1 MLIDMLISYHTAES
15 SQARIKGGIEA
26 TPAAG
31 ESGRTRLE
39 DVRPEDRLLQLLR
52 RWFPRCSEPD
62 STINPWTTHDKNHM
76 DQSQIAPPDSR
87 PEDQSRP
94 PEEVIQELVEEL
106 ECLLQSGQRPEALE
120 RFGGLHPVDQGEVLD
135 GLPRELRRSFLDDL
149 EASAVADILEY
160 LEPEESAELIG
171 DREPAELA
179 EVLDLTDADVAVDL
193 LQQIPEEKQQETLE
207 AMTDPAEVTE
217 LLQYQDDTAGG
228 LMTSDYPVVTETT
241 NTPNALDQLRLL
253 GPDAENINSVLVV
266 DDQRRLVGSLSVTR
280 LALARPSALVGDIM
294 DRDINSVSSETDQEE
309 CARVLQRYNLN
320 LLPVLDSE
328 GRLTGVILS
337 EDLVDVVAEE
347 ATEDMFRIAS
357 VGGERISGPLT
368 NSLRS
373 RLPWLY
379 INLATAFL
387 AAAMVSVFEETIT
400 RVIALAVFL
409 PVVASQGG
417 IGGTQTVTLVVR
429 SMALGEVPRRLG
441 LRLLARELA
450 LGLIH
455 GVALGIVVGFVA
467 YLWKGNFTLGV
478 VLGLAMLGNMLVA
491 GMFGAGVPLLL
502 RHFRMD
508 PAVSSAVFV
517 TTFTDVIGFV
527 LFLGLAAIFVDHLV

>member
-1 MLIDMLISYHTAES
+1 MEEP
-15 SQARIKGGIEA
+15 QQ
-26 TPAAG
+26 TP
-31 ESGRTRLE
+31 
-39 DVRPEDRLLQLLR
+39 PE
-52 RWFPRCSEPD
+52 PRFE
-62 STINPWTTHDKNHM
+62 
-76 DQSQIAPPDSR
+76 Q
-87 PEDQSRP
+87 QSRP
-94 PEEVIQELVEEL
+94 PEEVIHGLVQELERLMESS
-106 ECLLQSGQRPEALE
+106 ERQQALE
-120 RFGGLHPVDQGEVLD
+120 LFAVLHPVDQGEVLD
-135 GLPRELRRSFLDDL
+135 GLPKEHSQSLLDELD
-149 EASAVADILEY
+149 ANVVAEILEY
-160 LEPEESAELIG
+160 LEPEESIEMIG
-171 DREPAELA
+171 DRTPADLA
-179 EVLDLTDADVAVDL
+179 EVLDLTGPDVAVDL
-193 LQQIPEEKQQETLE
+193 LRQMPEEKQNETLE
-207 AMTDPAEVTE
+207 AMVDSAEVTE

-228 LMTSDYPVVTETT
+228 LMTPDYPVVNEKTT
-241 NTPNALDQLRLL
+241 TPNALDQLRLL
-253 GPDAENINSVLVV
+253 GEDAEDINSVLVID
-266 DDQRRLVGSLSVTR
+266 DDQRLVGSLSITR
-280 LALARPSALVGDIM
+280 LALARSSAVVGDIM
-294 DRDINSVSSETDQEE
+294 DRDINSVTAETDQEE
-309 CARVLQRYNLN
+309 CAKVMQRYNLD

-328 GRLTGVILS
+328 RRLSGVIMDD
-337 EDLVDVVAEE
+337 DLVDVVVEE

-357 VGGERISGPLT
+357 VGGERIAGPLT

-387 AAAMVSVFEETIT
+387 AAVMVSLFETTIT
-400 RVIALAVFL
+400 RVVALAVFL

-455 GVALGIVVGFVA
+455 GVALGIVVGIVA
-467 YLWKGNFTLGV
+467 YLWKWNVTLGL

-502 RHFRMD
+502 RQLRMD

-527 LFLGLAAIFVDHLV
+527 LFLGLAAIFVEHLV

>member
-1 MLIDMLISYHTAES
+1 MSRSRFYPFVYLMEQSPI
-15 SQARIKGGIEA
+15 
-26 TPAAG
+26 TPP
-31 ESGRTRLE
+31 ETR
-39 DVRPEDRLLQLLR
+39 
-52 RWFPRCSEPD
+52 
-62 STINPWTTHDKNHM
+62 
-76 DQSQIAPPDSR
+76 A
-87 PEDQSRP
+87 EDQNRP
-94 PEEVIQELVEEL
+94 PEELIQGLVQELQRLL
-106 ECLLQSGQRPEALE
+106 ESGQRPEALE

-135 GLPRELRRSFLDDL
+135 GLPRDIQQSLIADLDHSVL
-149 EASAVADILEY
+149 ADILEY
-160 LEPEESAELIG
+160 LEPEESAELVG
-171 DREPAELA
+171 GREPADLA
-179 EVLDLTDADVAVDL
+179 QVLDLTDADVAVDL
-193 LQQIPEEKQQETLE
+193 LQHISEDKQQETLE
-207 AMTDPAEVTE
+207 AMIDSAEVSE

-228 LMTSDYPVVTETT
+228 LMTPDYPVVLETT
-241 NTPNALDQLRLL
+241 TTPNALDQLRLL
-253 GPDAENINSVLVV
+253 GPDAEDINSVLVV
-266 DDQRRLVGSLSVTR
+266 DTEHRLVGSLSVTR
-280 LALARPSALVGDIM
+280 LALARANMVVGGIM
-294 DRDINSVSSETDQEE
+294 DREINSVVAATDQEE
-309 CARVLQRYNLN
+309 CARVMQRYNLN
-320 LLPVLDSE
+320 LLPVVDGE
-328 GRLTGVILS
+328 GRLAGVVLA
-337 EDLVDVVAEE
+337 EDLMDVVAEE

-357 VGGERISGPLT
+357 VGGERIAGPLT
-368 NSLRS
+368 NSLRR

-387 AAAMVSVFEETIT
+387 AAVMVSLFEDTIAKM
-400 RVIALAVFL
+400 VALAVFL

-467 YLWKGNFTLGV
+467 YLWKGNFTLGL

-502 RHFRMD
+502 RHLKMD

-527 LFLGLAAIFVDHLV
+527 LFLGLAAAFIDHLV

>member
-1 MLIDMLISYHTAES
+1 MEEP
-15 SQARIKGGIEA
+15 QQ
-26 TPAAG
+26 TP
-31 ESGRTRLE
+31 
-39 DVRPEDRLLQLLR
+39 PE
-52 RWFPRCSEPD
+52 PRYE
-62 STINPWTTHDKNHM
+62 
-76 DQSQIAPPDSR
+76 Q
-87 PEDQSRP
+87 QSRP
-94 PEEVIQELVEEL
+94 PEEVIQGLVQEL
-106 ECLLQSGQRPEALE
+106 ERLMESSERQQALE
-120 RFGGLHPVDQGEVLD
+120 LFAVLHPVDQGEVLD
-135 GLPRELRRSFLDDL
+135 GLPKEYSQSLLDELD
-149 EASAVADILEY
+149 ANVVAEILEY
-160 LEPEESAELIG
+160 LEPEESVEMIG
-171 DREPAELA
+171 DRTPADLA
-179 EVLDLTDADVAVDL
+179 EVLALTGPDVAVDL
-193 LQQIPEEKQQETLE
+193 LRQMPEEKQNETLE
-207 AMTDPAEVTE
+207 AMVDSAEVTE

-228 LMTSDYPVVTETT
+228 LMTPDYPVVNEKTT
-241 NTPNALDQLRLL
+241 TPNALDQLRLL
-253 GPDAENINSVLVV
+253 GEDAEDINSVLVID
-266 DDQRRLVGSLSVTR
+266 DDQRLVGSLSITR
-280 LALARPSALVGDIM
+280 LALARSSAVVGDIM
-294 DRDINSVSSETDQEE
+294 NRDINSVTAETDQEE
-309 CARVLQRYNLN
+309 CAKVMQRYNLD

-328 GRLTGVILS
+328 GRLSGVIMDD
-337 EDLVDVVAEE
+337 DLVDVVVEE

-357 VGGERISGPLT
+357 VGGERIAGPLT

-387 AAAMVSVFEETIT
+387 AAVMVSLFETTIT
-400 RVIALAVFL
+400 RVVALAVFL

-455 GVALGIVVGFVA
+455 GVALGIVVGIVA
-467 YLWKGNFTLGV
+467 YLWKGNVTLGL

-502 RHFRMD
+502 RQLRMD

-527 LFLGLAAIFVDHLV
+527 LFLGLAAIFVEHLV

>member
-1 MLIDMLISYHTAES
+1 MYLMEQSPI
-15 SQARIKGGIEA
+15 
-26 TPAAG
+26 TPA
-31 ESGRTRLE
+31 ETR
-39 DVRPEDRLLQLLR
+39 
-52 RWFPRCSEPD
+52 
-62 STINPWTTHDKNHM
+62 
-76 DQSQIAPPDSR
+76 A
-87 PEDQSRP
+87 EDQNRP
-94 PEEVIQELVEEL
+94 PEELIQRLVQELQRLL
-106 ECLLQSGQRPEALE
+106 ESGQRTEAIE

-135 GLPRELRRSFLDDL
+135 GLPRYIQQSLIADLDHSVL
-149 EASAVADILEY
+149 ADILEY
-160 LEPEESAELIG
+160 LEPEESAELLG
-171 DREPAELA
+171 GRAPADLA
-179 EVLDLTDADVAVDL
+179 QVLDLTDADVAVDL
-193 LQQIPEEKQQETLE
+193 LQHISEDKQQETLA
-207 AMTDPAEVTE
+207 AMVDSAEVSE

-228 LMTSDYPVVTETT
+228 LMTPDYPMVIETT

-253 GPDAENINSVLVV
+253 GPDAEDINSVLVV
-266 DDQRRLVGSLSVTR
+266 DAEHRLVGSLSVTR
-280 LALARPSALVGDIM
+280 LALARANMVVGDIM
-294 DRDINSVSSETDQEE
+294 DREINSVVAATDQEE
-309 CARVLQRYNLN
+309 CARVMQRYNLS
-320 LLPVLDSE
+320 LLPVVDGE
-328 GRLTGVILS
+328 GRLAGVVLA
-337 EDLVDVVAEE
+337 EDLMDVVAEE

-357 VGGERISGPLT
+357 VGGERIAGPLT

-387 AAAMVSVFEETIT
+387 AAVMVSLFEDTIT
-400 RVIALAVFL
+400 KVVALAVFL

-417 IGGTQTVTLVVR
+417 TGGTQTVTLVVR

-467 YLWKGNFTLGV
+467 YLWKGNFTLGL
-478 VLGLAMLGNMLVA
+478 VLGLAILGNMLVA

-502 RHFRMD
+502 RHLKMD

-527 LFLGLAAIFVDHLV
+527 LFLGLAATFIDHLV